1 MNWLGL
7 IAGILVVGF
16 ITWGWRRAKNKK
28 DLGGRSL
35 PMFGFTL
42 VGYNINQMDAVKAE
56 RLAIRLEKIKN
67 RAWPELCRIY
77 GEKTRFGLESI
88 CFDTEFSKDATH
100 NGVHFIREVIELVA
114 GGGSGRITMRPAGG
128 GDHPGEY
135 WFSLELH
142 NWYRFL
148 TFGAD
153 KVYLSDYHP
162 TPEEELQWDKAQDA
176 CKGAVP

>member
-7 IAGILVVGF
+7 AAGIAVVAF
-16 ITWGWRRAKNKK
+16 IVFMMRKNRRK
-28 DLGGRSL
+28 DLGGRQL

-42 VGYNINQMDAVKAE
+42 IGYNIHQMETLQAE
-56 RLAIRLEKIKN
+56 RLALKLEKIKD

-77 GEKTRFGLESI
+77 GKKTKFAIESI
-88 CFDTEFSKDATH
+88 CFDTEFSQEATH

-128 GDHPGEY
+128 GGHPGEY

-142 NWYRFL
+142 NLYRFH
-148 TFGAD
+148 TFGPN

-162 TPEEELQWDKAQDA
+162 TPEEEIMWDKAQDA